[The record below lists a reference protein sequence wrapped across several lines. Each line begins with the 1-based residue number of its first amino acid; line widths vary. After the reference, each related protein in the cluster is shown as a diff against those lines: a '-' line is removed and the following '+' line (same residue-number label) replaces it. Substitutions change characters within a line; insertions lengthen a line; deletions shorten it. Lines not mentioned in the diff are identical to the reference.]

1 MYESKMKTKTY
12 YLVGIGGIGMSA
24 IARYL
29 KEEGNYVFGYDR
41 VCTELTRELEREGM
55 WIVYEDDSSHI
66 ANLNVDEVIYTPA
79 IPSDSAI
86 LRYIRE
92 KGIPIFKRSEALGR
106 ITRGKKTIA
115 VAGTHGK
122 TTTAGLIAHILKNSH
137 VGCSAF
143 LGGISNNYSTNFLI
157 NHKSDYVVV
166 EADEYDRSFLRL
178 SPFFSLITSIAED
191 HLDIYG
197 NLDNLEQA
205 FVQFANLTKENG
217 RLFLKKSLP
226 VRIVSKV
233 SQSTYSLTDVNAD
246 YYASNVRVLDGTYYF
261 DFHTP
266 ESVYHDMK
274 MVYPGRHNIENA
286 VASLSMALS
295 LGVNECEFRES
306 LATFKGMKRRFDLR
320 IKTDK
325 TIYYD
330 DYAHHPQEIE
340 ATVKSLKD
348 LYPDK
353 RICGVF
359 QPHLYSRTR
368 DFADEFAKSLELLD
382 EVVLLPIYP
391 AREKPISG
399 ITSDTILGKISKQ
412 DKYYVEKEQLLPLL
426 KTLQPE
432 LLVTLGAGDI
442 DRFVEP
448 ITEMI
453 RADE

>member
-1 MYESKMKTKTY
+1 MKAKTY

-29 KEEGNYVFGYDR
+29 KEEGNNVFGYDR
-41 VCTELTRELEREGM
+41 VCTALTKELEHEGVE
-55 WIVYEDDSSHI
+55 IVYEDDSSNI
-66 ANLNVDEVIYTPA
+66 ATLNVDEVIYTPA
-79 IPSDSAI
+79 IPHDSAI
-86 LRYIRE
+86 LRYVKE
-92 KGIPIFKRSEALGR
+92 MGIPLFKRSEALGR

-122 TTTAGLIAHILKNSH
+122 TTTAGLTAHILKNSH

-205 FVQFANLTKENG
+205 FIQFANLTDKNG
-217 RLFLKKSLP
+217 RLFLKNNLP
-226 VRIVSKV
+226 VKIEPEVPK
-233 SQSTYSLTDVNAD
+233 TAYSLTDVDAD
-246 YYASNVRVLDGTYYF
+246 YYASNIRVSEGAYYF

-266 ESVYHDMK
+266 DNVYHDMK
-274 MVYPGRHNIENA
+274 MTYPGRHNIENA

-295 LGVNECEFRES
+295 LGVTECEFRGG

-340 ATVKSLKD
+340 ATIKSLKE

-368 DFADEFAKSLELLD
+368 DFAGEFAQSLELLD
-382 EVVLLPIYP
+382 DIILLPIYP
-391 AREKPISG
+391 AREEPIEG
-399 ITSDTILGKISKQ
+399 ITSDTILGKIRKSS
-412 DKYYVEKEQLLPLL
+412 KYYVEKDRLLPLL

-453 RADE
+453 RENE

>member
-1 MYESKMKTKTY
+1 MKAKTY

-29 KEEGNYVFGYDR
+29 KEEGNNVFGYDR
-41 VCTELTRELEREGM
+41 VCTALTKELEQEGVE
-55 WIVYEDDSSHI
+55 IVYEDDSSHI
-66 ANLNVDEVIYTPA
+66 ATLNVDEVIYTPA
-79 IPSDSAI
+79 IPSDSVI
-86 LRYIRE
+86 LRYVKE
-92 KGIPIFKRSEALGR
+92 MGIPLFKRSEALGR

-122 TTTAGLIAHILKNSH
+122 TTTAGLTAHILKSSRI
-137 VGCSAF
+137 GCSAF
-143 LGGISNNYSTNFLI
+143 LGGISNNYSTNFLV
-157 NHKSDYVVV
+157 NHNSDYVVV

-191 HLDIYG
+191 QLDIYG

-205 FVQFANLTKENG
+205 FIQFANLTDKNG
-217 RLFLKKSLP
+217 RLFLKNNLP
-226 VRIVSKV
+226 AKIESEVPET
-233 SQSTYSLTDVNAD
+233 TYSLTDVDAD
-246 YYASNVRVLDGTYYF
+246 YYASNIRVSEGAYYF

-266 ESVYHDMK
+266 DKVYHDMK
-274 MVYPGRHNIENA
+274 MTYPGRHNIENA

-295 LGVNECEFRES
+295 LGVNECEFREG

-340 ATVKSLKD
+340 ATIKSLKE

-368 DFADEFAKSLELLD
+368 DFAGEFAQSLELLD
-382 EVVLLPIYP
+382 DIILLPIYP
-391 AREKPISG
+391 AREEPIEG
-399 ITSDTILGKISKQ
+399 ITSDTILGKIRKSS
-412 DKYYVEKEQLLPLL
+412 KYYVEKDRLLPLL

-453 RADE
+453 RENE

>member
-1 MYESKMKTKTY
+1 MKAKTY

-29 KEEGNYVFGYDR
+29 KEEGNNVFGYDR
-41 VCTELTRELEREGM
+41 VCTALTKELEQEGVE
-55 WIVYEDDSSHI
+55 IVYEDDSSHI
-66 ANLNVDEVIYTPA
+66 ATLNVDEVIYTPA
-79 IPSDSAI
+79 IPSDSVI
-86 LRYIRE
+86 LRYVKE
-92 KGIPIFKRSEALGR
+92 MGIPLFKRSEALGR

-122 TTTAGLIAHILKNSH
+122 TTTAGLTAHILKGSRI
-137 VGCSAF
+137 GCSAF
-143 LGGISNNYSTNFLI
+143 LGGISNNYSTNFLV
-157 NHKSDYVVV
+157 NHNSDYVVV

-205 FVQFANLTKENG
+205 FIQFANLTDKNG
-217 RLFLKKSLP
+217 RLFLKNNLP
-226 VRIVSKV
+226 VKIESEVPET
-233 SQSTYSLTDVNAD
+233 TYSLTDVDAD
-246 YYASNVRVLDGTYYF
+246 CYASNIRVSEGAYYF

-266 ESVYHDMK
+266 DKVYHDMK
-274 MVYPGRHNIENA
+274 MTYPGRHNIENA
-286 VASLSMALS
+286 VASLSIALS
-295 LGVNECEFRES
+295 LGVNECEFREG

-340 ATVKSLKD
+340 ATIKSLKE

-368 DFADEFAKSLELLD
+368 DFAGEFAQSLELLD
-382 EVVLLPIYP
+382 DIILLPIYP
-391 AREKPISG
+391 AREEPIEG
-399 ITSDTILGKISKQ
+399 ITSDTILGKIRKSS
-412 DKYYVEKEQLLPLL
+412 KYYVEKDRLLPLL

-453 RADE
+453 RENE

>member
-1 MYESKMKTKTY
+1 MKAKTY

-29 KEEGNYVFGYDR
+29 KEEGNNVFGYDR
-41 VCTELTRELEREGM
+41 VCTALTKELEHEGVE
-55 WIVYEDDSSHI
+55 IVYEDDSSNI
-66 ANLNVDEVIYTPA
+66 ATLNVDEVIYTPA
-79 IPSDSAI
+79 IPHDSAI
-86 LRYIRE
+86 LRYVKE
-92 KGIPIFKRSEALGR
+92 MGIPLFKRSEALGR
-106 ITRGKKTIA
+106 ITRKKKTIA

-122 TTTAGLIAHILKNSH
+122 TTTAGLTAHILKNSH

-205 FVQFANLTKENG
+205 FIQFANLTDKNG
-217 RLFLKKSLP
+217 RLFLKNNLP
-226 VRIVSKV
+226 VKIEPEVPKT
-233 SQSTYSLTDVNAD
+233 TYSLTDVDAD
-246 YYASNVRVLDGTYYF
+246 YYASNIRVSEGAYYF

-266 ESVYHDMK
+266 DNVYHDMK
-274 MVYPGRHNIENA
+274 MTYPGRHNIENA

-295 LGVNECEFRES
+295 LGVTECEFRGG

-340 ATVKSLKD
+340 ATIKSLKE

-368 DFADEFAKSLELLD
+368 DFAGEFAQSLELLD
-382 EVVLLPIYP
+382 DIILLPIYP
-391 AREKPISG
+391 AREEPIEG
-399 ITSDTILGKISKQ
+399 ITSDTILGKIRKSS
-412 DKYYVEKEQLLPLL
+412 KYYVEKDRLLPLL

-453 RADE
+453 RENE

>member
-1 MYESKMKTKTY
+1 MKARTY

-29 KEEGNYVFGYDR
+29 KEEGNNVFGYDR
-41 VCTELTRELEREGM
+41 VCTALTKELEQEGVE
-55 WIVYEDDSSHI
+55 IVYEDDSSHI
-66 ANLNVDEVIYTPA
+66 ATLNVDEVIYTPA
-79 IPSDSAI
+79 IPSDSVI
-86 LRYIRE
+86 LRYVKE
-92 KGIPIFKRSEALGR
+92 MGIPLFKRSEALGR

-122 TTTAGLIAHILKNSH
+122 TTTAGLTAHILKNSRI
-137 VGCSAF
+137 GCSAF
-143 LGGISNNYSTNFLI
+143 LGGISNNYSTNFLV
-157 NHKSDYVVV
+157 NHNSDYVVV

-205 FVQFANLTKENG
+205 FIQFANLTDKNG
-217 RLFLKKSLP
+217 RLFLKNNLP
-226 VRIVSKV
+226 VKIESEVPKT
-233 SQSTYSLTDVNAD
+233 TYSLTDVDAD
-246 YYASNVRVLDGTYYF
+246 CYASNIRVSEGTYYF

-266 ESVYHDMK
+266 DKVYHDMK
-274 MVYPGRHNIENA
+274 MTYPGRHNIENA

-295 LGVNECEFRES
+295 LGVNECEFREG

-340 ATVKSLKD
+340 ATIKSLKE

-368 DFADEFAKSLELLD
+368 DFAGEFAQSLELLD
-382 EVVLLPIYP
+382 DIILLPIYP
-391 AREKPISG
+391 AREEPIEG
-399 ITSDTILGKISKQ
+399 ITSDTILGKIRKSS
-412 DKYYVEKEQLLPLL
+412 KYYVEKDRLLPLL

-453 RADE
+453 RENE

>member
-1 MYESKMKTKTY
+1 MKARTY

-29 KEEGNYVFGYDR
+29 KEEGNNVFGYDR
-41 VCTELTRELEREGM
+41 VCTALTKELEQEGVE
-55 WIVYEDDSSHI
+55 IVYEDDSSHI
-66 ANLNVDEVIYTPA
+66 ATLNVDEVIYTPA

-86 LRYIRE
+86 LRYV
-92 KGIPIFKRSEALGR
+92 KVMGIPLFKRSEALGR

-122 TTTAGLIAHILKNSH
+122 TTTAGLTAHILKNSRI
-137 VGCSAF
+137 GCSAF
-143 LGGISNNYSTNFLI
+143 LGGISNNYSTNFLV
-157 NHKSDYVVV
+157 NHNSDYVVV

-205 FVQFANLTKENG
+205 FIRFANLTDKNG
-217 RLFLKKSLP
+217 RLFLKNNLP
-226 VRIVSKV
+226 VKIESEVPET
-233 SQSTYSLTDVNAD
+233 TYSLTDVDAD
-246 YYASNVRVLDGTYYF
+246 YYASNIRVSEGAYYF

-266 ESVYHDMK
+266 DKVYHDMK
-274 MVYPGRHNIENA
+274 MTYPGRHNIENA

-295 LGVNECEFRES
+295 LGVNECEFREG

-340 ATVKSLKD
+340 ATIKSLKE

-368 DFADEFAKSLELLD
+368 DFAGEFAQSLELLD
-382 EVVLLPIYP
+382 DIILLPIYP
-391 AREKPISG
+391 AREEPIEG
-399 ITSDTILGKISKQ
+399 ITSDTILGKIRKSS
-412 DKYYVEKEQLLPLL
+412 KYYVEKDRLLPLL

-453 RADE
+453 RENE

>member
-1 MYESKMKTKTY
+1 MKARTY

-29 KEEGNYVFGYDR
+29 KEEGNNVFGYDR
-41 VCTELTRELEREGM
+41 VCTALTKELEQEGVE
-55 WIVYEDDSSHI
+55 IVYEDDSSHI
-66 ANLNVDEVIYTPA
+66 ATLNVDEVIYTPA
-79 IPSDSAI
+79 ISSDSAI
-86 LRYIRE
+86 LRYV
-92 KGIPIFKRSEALGR
+92 KVMGIPLFKRSEALGR

-122 TTTAGLIAHILKNSH
+122 TTTAGLTAHILKNSRI
-137 VGCSAF
+137 GCSAF
-143 LGGISNNYSTNFLI
+143 LGGISNNYSTNFLV
-157 NHKSDYVVV
+157 NHNSDYVVV

-205 FVQFANLTKENG
+205 FIQFANLTDKNG
-217 RLFLKKSLP
+217 RLFLKNNLP
-226 VRIVSKV
+226 VKIESEVPET
-233 SQSTYSLTDVNAD
+233 TYSLTDVDAD
-246 YYASNVRVLDGTYYF
+246 YYASNIRVSEGAYYF

-266 ESVYHDMK
+266 DKVYHDMK
-274 MVYPGRHNIENA
+274 MTYPGRHNIENA
-286 VASLSMALS
+286 VASLSIALS
-295 LGVNECEFRES
+295 LGVNECEFREG

-340 ATVKSLKD
+340 ATIKSLKE

-368 DFADEFAKSLELLD
+368 DFAGEFAQSLELLD
-382 EVVLLPIYP
+382 DIILLPIYP
-391 AREKPISG
+391 AREEPIEG
-399 ITSDTILGKISKQ
+399 ITSDTILGKIRKSS
-412 DKYYVEKEQLLPLL
+412 KYYVEKDRLLPLL

-453 RADE
+453 RENE

>member
-1 MYESKMKTKTY
+1 MKARTY

-29 KEEGNYVFGYDR
+29 KEEGNDVFGYDR
-41 VCTELTRELEREGM
+41 VCTALTKELEQEGVE
-55 WIVYEDDSSHI
+55 IVYEDDSSHI
-66 ANLNVDEVIYTPA
+66 ATLNADEVIYTPA
-79 IPSDSAI
+79 IPSDSII
-86 LRYIRE
+86 LRYVKE
-92 KGIPIFKRSEALGR
+92 MGIPLFKRSEALGR

-122 TTTAGLIAHILKNSH
+122 TTTAGLTAHILKNSRI
-137 VGCSAF
+137 GCSAF
-143 LGGISNNYSTNFLI
+143 LGGISNNYSTNFLV
-157 NHKSDYVVV
+157 NHNSDYVVV

-205 FVQFANLTKENG
+205 FIQFANLTDKNG
-217 RLFLKKSLP
+217 RLFLKNNLP
-226 VRIVSKV
+226 VKIESEVPKT
-233 SQSTYSLTDVNAD
+233 TYSLTDVNAD
-246 YYASNVRVLDGTYYF
+246 CYASNIRVSEGAYYF

-266 ESVYHDMK
+266 DKVYHDMK
-274 MVYPGRHNIENA
+274 MTYPGRHNIENA

-295 LGVNECEFRES
+295 LGVNECEFREG

-340 ATVKSLKD
+340 ATIKSLKE

-368 DFADEFAKSLELLD
+368 DFAGEFAQSLELLD
-382 EVVLLPIYP
+382 DIILLPIYP
-391 AREKPISG
+391 AREEPIEG
-399 ITSDTILGKISKQ
+399 ITSDTILGKIRKSS
-412 DKYYVEKEQLLPLL
+412 KYYVEKDRLLPLL

-453 RADE
+453 RENE

>member
-1 MYESKMKTKTY
+1 MKARTY

-29 KEEGNYVFGYDR
+29 KEEGNNVFGYDR
-41 VCTELTRELEREGM
+41 VCTALTKELEQEGVE
-55 WIVYEDDSSHI
+55 IVYEDDSSHI
-66 ANLNVDEVIYTPA
+66 ATLNVDEVIYTPA

-86 LRYIRE
+86 LRYV
-92 KGIPIFKRSEALGR
+92 KVMGIPLFKRSEALGR

-122 TTTAGLIAHILKNSH
+122 TTTAGLTAHILKNSRI
-137 VGCSAF
+137 GCSAF
-143 LGGISNNYSTNFLI
+143 LGGISNNYSTNFLV
-157 NHKSDYVVV
+157 NHNSDYVVV

-205 FVQFANLTKENG
+205 FIQFANLTDKNG
-217 RLFLKKSLP
+217 RLFLKNNLP
-226 VRIVSKV
+226 VKIESEVPET
-233 SQSTYSLTDVNAD
+233 TYSLTDVDAD
-246 YYASNVRVLDGTYYF
+246 YYASNIRVSEGAYYF

-266 ESVYHDMK
+266 DKVYHDMK
-274 MVYPGRHNIENA
+274 MTYPGRHNIENA

-295 LGVNECEFRES
+295 LGVNECEFREG

-340 ATVKSLKD
+340 ATIKSLKE

-368 DFADEFAKSLELLD
+368 DFAGEFAQSLELLD
-382 EVVLLPIYP
+382 DIILLPIYP
-391 AREKPISG
+391 AREEPIEG
-399 ITSDTILGKISKQ
+399 ITSDTILGKIRKSS
-412 DKYYVEKEQLLPLL
+412 KYYVEKDRLLSLL

-453 RADE
+453 RENE

>member
-1 MYESKMKTKTY
+1 MKTKTY

-137 VGCSAF
+137 VSCSAF

>member
-1 MYESKMKTKTY
+1 MKTKTY

-191 HLDIYG
+191 HLDIYE

>member
-1 MYESKMKTKTY
+1 MKARTY

-29 KEEGNYVFGYDR
+29 KEEGNNVFGYDR
-41 VCTELTRELEREGM
+41 VCTALTKELEQEGVE
-55 WIVYEDDSSHI
+55 IVYEDDSSHI
-66 ANLNVDEVIYTPA
+66 ATLNVDEVIYTPA

-86 LRYIRE
+86 LRYV
-92 KGIPIFKRSEALGR
+92 KVMGIPLFKRSEALGR

-122 TTTAGLIAHILKNSH
+122 TTTAGLTAHILKNSRI
-137 VGCSAF
+137 GCSAF
-143 LGGISNNYSTNFLI
+143 LGGISNNYSTNFLV
-157 NHKSDYVVV
+157 NHNSDYVVV

-205 FVQFANLTKENG
+205 FIQFANLTDKNG
-217 RLFLKKSLP
+217 RLFLKNNLP
-226 VRIVSKV
+226 VKIESEVPET
-233 SQSTYSLTDVNAD
+233 TYSLTDVDAD
-246 YYASNVRVLDGTYYF
+246 YYVSNIRVSEGAYYF

-266 ESVYHDMK
+266 DKVYHDMK
-274 MVYPGRHNIENA
+274 MTYPGRHNIENA

-295 LGVNECEFRES
+295 LGVNECEFREG

-340 ATVKSLKD
+340 ATIKSLKE

-368 DFADEFAKSLELLD
+368 DFAGEFAQSLELLD
-382 EVVLLPIYP
+382 DIILLPIYP
-391 AREKPISG
+391 AREEPIEG
-399 ITSDTILGKISKQ
+399 ITSDTILGKIRKSS
-412 DKYYVEKEQLLPLL
+412 KYYVEKDRLLPLL

-453 RADE
+453 RENE

>member
-1 MYESKMKTKTY
+1 MKAKTY

-29 KEEGNYVFGYDR
+29 KEEGNNVFGYDR
-41 VCTELTRELEREGM
+41 VCTALTKELEQEGVE
-55 WIVYEDDSSHI
+55 IVYEDDSSHI
-66 ANLNVDEVIYTPA
+66 ATLNVDEVIYTPA

-86 LRYIRE
+86 LRYV
-92 KGIPIFKRSEALGR
+92 KVMGIPLFKRSEALGR

-122 TTTAGLIAHILKNSH
+122 TTTAGLTAHILKNSRI
-137 VGCSAF
+137 GCSAF
-143 LGGISNNYSTNFLI
+143 LGGVSNNYSTNFLV
-157 NHKSDYVVV
+157 NHNSDYVVV

-205 FVQFANLTKENG
+205 FIQFANLTDKNG
-217 RLFLKKSLP
+217 RLFLKNNLP
-226 VRIVSKV
+226 VKIESEVPET
-233 SQSTYSLTDVNAD
+233 TYSLTDVDAD
-246 YYASNVRVLDGTYYF
+246 CYASNIRVSEGAYYF

-266 ESVYHDMK
+266 DKVYHDMK
-274 MVYPGRHNIENA
+274 MTYPGRHNIENA

-295 LGVNECEFRES
+295 LGVNECEFREG

-340 ATVKSLKD
+340 ATIKSLKE

-368 DFADEFAKSLELLD
+368 DFAGEFAQSLELLD
-382 EVVLLPIYP
+382 DIILLPIYP
-391 AREKPISG
+391 AREEPIEG
-399 ITSDTILGKISKQ
+399 ITSDTILGKIRKSS
-412 DKYYVEKEQLLPLL
+412 KYYVEKDRLLPLL

-453 RADE
+453 RENE

>member
-1 MYESKMKTKTY
+1 MKARTY

-29 KEEGNYVFGYDR
+29 KEEGNNVFGYDR
-41 VCTELTRELEREGM
+41 VCTALTKELEQEGVE
-55 WIVYEDDSSHI
+55 IVYEDDSSHI
-66 ANLNVDEVIYTPA
+66 ATLNVDEVIYTPA

-86 LRYIRE
+86 LRYV
-92 KGIPIFKRSEALGR
+92 KVMGIPLFKRSEALGR

-122 TTTAGLIAHILKNSH
+122 TTTAGLTAHILKNSRI
-137 VGCSAF
+137 GCSAF
-143 LGGISNNYSTNFLI
+143 LGGISNNYSTNFLV
-157 NHKSDYVVV
+157 NHNSDYVVV

-205 FVQFANLTKENG
+205 FIQFANLTDKNG
-217 RLFLKKSLP
+217 RLFLKNNLP
-226 VRIVSKV
+226 VKIESEVPET
-233 SQSTYSLTDVNAD
+233 TYSLTDVDAD
-246 YYASNVRVLDGTYYF
+246 YYASNIRVSEGAYYF

-266 ESVYHDMK
+266 DKVYHDMK
-274 MVYPGRHNIENA
+274 MTYPGRHNIENA

-295 LGVNECEFRES
+295 LGVNECEFREG

-340 ATVKSLKD
+340 ATIKSLKE

-368 DFADEFAKSLELLD
+368 DFAGEFAQSLELLD
-382 EVVLLPIYP
+382 DIILLPIYP
-391 AREKPISG
+391 AREEPIEG
-399 ITSDTILGKISKQ
+399 ITSDTILGKIRKSS
-412 DKYYVEKEQLLPLL
+412 KYYVEKDRLLPLL
-426 KTLQPE
+426 RTLQPE

-453 RADE
+453 RENE

>member
-1 MYESKMKTKTY
+1 MKAKTY

-29 KEEGNYVFGYDR
+29 KEEGNNVFGYDR
-41 VCTELTRELEREGM
+41 VCTALTKELEQEGVE
-55 WIVYEDDSSHI
+55 IVYEDNSSHI
-66 ANLNVDEVIYTPA
+66 ATLNVDEVIYTPA

-86 LRYIRE
+86 LRYVKE
-92 KGIPIFKRSEALGR
+92 MGIPLFKRSEALGR

-122 TTTAGLIAHILKNSH
+122 TTTAGLTAHILKNSRI
-137 VGCSAF
+137 GCSAF

-157 NHKSDYVVV
+157 NHNSDYVVV

-205 FVQFANLTKENG
+205 FIQFANLTDKNG
-217 RLFLKKSLP
+217 RLFLKNNLP
-226 VRIVSKV
+226 VKIESEVPET
-233 SQSTYSLTDVNAD
+233 TYSLIDVDAD
-246 YYASNVRVLDGTYYF
+246 YYASNIRVSEGAYYF

-266 ESVYHDMK
+266 DKVYHDMK
-274 MVYPGRHNIENA
+274 MTYPGRHNIENA

-295 LGVNECEFRES
+295 LGVNECEFREG
-306 LATFKGMKRRFDLR
+306 LVTFKGMKRRFDLR

-340 ATVKSLKD
+340 ATIKSLKE

-368 DFADEFAKSLELLD
+368 DFAGEFAQSLELLD
-382 EVVLLPIYP
+382 DIILLPIYP
-391 AREKPISG
+391 AREEPIEG
-399 ITSDTILGKISKQ
+399 ITSDTILGKIRKSS
-412 DKYYVEKEQLLPLL
+412 KYYVEKDRLLSLL

-453 RADE
+453 RENE

>member
-1 MYESKMKTKTY
+1 MKARTY

-29 KEEGNYVFGYDR
+29 KEEGNNVFGYDR
-41 VCTELTRELEREGM
+41 VCTALTKELEQEGVE
-55 WIVYEDDSSHI
+55 IVYEDDSSHI
-66 ANLNVDEVIYTPA
+66 ATLNVDEVIYTPA

-86 LRYIRE
+86 LRYV
-92 KGIPIFKRSEALGR
+92 KVMGIPLFKRSEALGR

-122 TTTAGLIAHILKNSH
+122 TTTAGLTAHILKNTRI
-137 VGCSAF
+137 GCSAF
-143 LGGISNNYSTNFLI
+143 LGGISNNYSTNFLV
-157 NHKSDYVVV
+157 NHNSDYVVV

-205 FVQFANLTKENG
+205 FIQFANLTDKNG
-217 RLFLKKSLP
+217 RLFLKNNLP
-226 VRIVSKV
+226 VKIESEVPET
-233 SQSTYSLTDVNAD
+233 TYSLTDVYAD
-246 YYASNVRVLDGTYYF
+246 YYASNIRVSEGAYYF

-266 ESVYHDMK
+266 DKVYHDMK
-274 MVYPGRHNIENA
+274 MTYPGRHNIENA

-295 LGVNECEFRES
+295 LGVNECEFREG

-340 ATVKSLKD
+340 ATIKSLKE

-368 DFADEFAKSLELLD
+368 DFAGEFAQSLELLD
-382 EVVLLPIYP
+382 DIILLPIYP
-391 AREKPISG
+391 AREEPIEG
-399 ITSDTILGKISKQ
+399 ITSDTILGKIRKSS
-412 DKYYVEKEQLLPLL
+412 KYYVEKDRLLPLL

-453 RADE
+453 RENE

>member
-1 MYESKMKTKTY
+1 MKTKTY

-295 LGVNECEFRES
+295 LGVNECEFREG

-340 ATVKSLKD
+340 ATIKSLKE

>member
-1 MYESKMKTKTY
+1 MKARTY

-29 KEEGNYVFGYDR
+29 KEEGNNIFGYDR
-41 VCTELTRELEREGM
+41 VCTALTKELEQEGVE
-55 WIVYEDDSSHI
+55 IVYEDDSSHI
-66 ANLNVDEVIYTPA
+66 ATLNVDEVIYTPA
-79 IPSDSAI
+79 ISSDSAI
-86 LRYIRE
+86 LRYV
-92 KGIPIFKRSEALGR
+92 KVMGIPLFKRSEALGR

-122 TTTAGLIAHILKNSH
+122 TTTAGLTAHILKNSRI
-137 VGCSAF
+137 GCSAF
-143 LGGISNNYSTNFLI
+143 LGGISNNYSTNFLV
-157 NHKSDYVVV
+157 NHNSDYVVV

-205 FVQFANLTKENG
+205 FIQFANLTDKNG
-217 RLFLKKSLP
+217 RLFLKNNLP
-226 VRIVSKV
+226 VKIESEVPET
-233 SQSTYSLTDVNAD
+233 TYSLTDVDAD
-246 YYASNVRVLDGTYYF
+246 YYASNIRVSEGAYYF

-266 ESVYHDMK
+266 DKVYHDMK
-274 MVYPGRHNIENA
+274 MTYPGRHNIENA

-295 LGVNECEFRES
+295 LGVNECEFREG

-340 ATVKSLKD
+340 ATIKSLKE

-368 DFADEFAKSLELLD
+368 DFAGEFAQSLELLD
-382 EVVLLPIYP
+382 DIILLPIYP
-391 AREKPISG
+391 AREEPIEG
-399 ITSDTILGKISKQ
+399 ITSDTILGKIRKSS
-412 DKYYVEKEQLLPLL
+412 KYYVEKDRLLPLL

-453 RADE
+453 RENE

>member
-1 MYESKMKTKTY
+1 MKARTY

-29 KEEGNYVFGYDR
+29 KEEGNNVFGYDR
-41 VCTELTRELEREGM
+41 VCTALTKELEQEGVE
-55 WIVYEDDSSHI
+55 IVYEDDSSHI
-66 ANLNVDEVIYTPA
+66 ATLNVDEVIYTPA

-86 LRYIRE
+86 LRYV
-92 KGIPIFKRSEALGR
+92 KVMGIPLFKRSEALGR

-122 TTTAGLIAHILKNSH
+122 TTTAGLTAHILKNSRI
-137 VGCSAF
+137 GCSAF
-143 LGGISNNYSTNFLI
+143 LGGISNNYSTNFLV
-157 NHKSDYVVV
+157 NHNSDYVVV

-205 FVQFANLTKENG
+205 FIQFANLTDKNG
-217 RLFLKKSLP
+217 RLFLKNNLP
-226 VRIVSKV
+226 VKIESEVPET
-233 SQSTYSLTDVNAD
+233 TYSLTDVDAD
-246 YYASNVRVLDGTYYF
+246 CYASNIRVSEGAYYF

-266 ESVYHDMK
+266 DKVYHDMK
-274 MVYPGRHNIENA
+274 MTYPGRHNIENA

-295 LGVNECEFRES
+295 LGVNECEFREG

-340 ATVKSLKD
+340 ATIKSLKE

-368 DFADEFAKSLELLD
+368 DFAGEFAQSLELLD
-382 EVVLLPIYP
+382 DIILLPIYP
-391 AREKPISG
+391 AREEPIEG
-399 ITSDTILGKISKQ
+399 ITSDTILGKIRKSS
-412 DKYYVEKEQLLPLL
+412 KYYVEKDRLLPLL

-453 RADE
+453 RENE

>member
-1 MYESKMKTKTY
+1 MKAKTY

-29 KEEGNYVFGYDR
+29 KEEGNNVFGYDR
-41 VCTELTRELEREGM
+41 VCTALTKELEQEGVE
-55 WIVYEDDSSHI
+55 IVYEDDSSHI
-66 ANLNVDEVIYTPA
+66 ATLNVDEVIYTPA

-86 LRYIRE
+86 LRYV
-92 KGIPIFKRSEALGR
+92 KVMGIPLFKRSEALGR

-122 TTTAGLIAHILKNSH
+122 TTTAGLTAHILKNSRI
-137 VGCSAF
+137 GCSAF

-157 NHKSDYVVV
+157 NHNSDYVVV

-205 FVQFANLTKENG
+205 FIQFANLTDKNG
-217 RLFLKKSLP
+217 RLFLKNNLP
-226 VRIVSKV
+226 VKIESEVPKT
-233 SQSTYSLTDVNAD
+233 TYSLIDVDAD
-246 YYASNVRVLDGTYYF
+246 CYASNIRVSEGAYYF

-266 ESVYHDMK
+266 DKVYHDMK
-274 MVYPGRHNIENA
+274 MTYPGRHNIENA

-295 LGVNECEFRES
+295 LGVNECEFREG

-340 ATVKSLKD
+340 ATIKSLKE

-368 DFADEFAKSLELLD
+368 DFAGEFAQSLELLD
-382 EVVLLPIYP
+382 DIILLPIYP
-391 AREKPISG
+391 AREEPIEG
-399 ITSDTILGKISKQ
+399 ITSDTILGKIRKSS
-412 DKYYVEKEQLLPLL
+412 KYYVEKDRLLPLL

-453 RADE
+453 RENE